1 MGSGNKKKDV
11 NMGDAPYKDESWIP
25 YRWCVRNNIAIAA
38 NAKNN
43 SAWHIDITQNGKT
56 TSSPESYGKNEVWQ
70 KIFEYSKYYY
80 DKYRK

>member
-1 MGSGNKKKDV
+1 
-11 NMGDAPYKDESWIP
+11 MGDAPYKDESWIP

-56 TSSPESYGKNEVWQ
+56 TTSPESFGKNEIWQ

-80 DKYRK
+80 DKYKE

>member
-1 MGSGNKKKDV
+1 MGSGNKKKNV
-11 NMGDAPYKDESWIP
+11 NMGSAPYKEELWIP

-56 TSSPESYGKNEVWQ
+56 TTSPESFGKNEIWQ
-70 KIFEYSKYYY
+70 KIFEYSQYYY
-80 DKYRK
+80 DKYKE